1 MAEQTQLNRIPGH
14 TGARSWRELNSWD
27 VALGVAALFL
37 VAAFCWRSASVTPHD
52 WDWKALWPYIV
63 SHDASGAWRA
73 GMLLQGLF
81 GTLRLGFWSFLV
93 ALLSGG
99 LVGALSARQ
108 RGLAAWPAALYIT
121 VLRNTPPLV
130 LLFLVY
136 FFAGSFFT
144 EPFLQVEDA
153 IASLPVWGQ
162 SLCAVLFAPAGQ
174 MDRMAAAVLT
184 LGLYSGAYV
193 AEIVRGA
200 LEAVDK
206 TQWDASASL
215 GMTGWQQMR
224 WIIAPQAFRIMAP
237 PLTGQCISVFK
248 ETALASAISLPELTF
263 QSLEVMAVSRM
274 TFELWLVTAA
284 MYLGVSC
291 FWAFLGRRWERS
303 GTVRRAV
310 SRCKH
315 S

>member
-14 TGARSWRELNSWD
+14 SGARGWRQLNSWD
-27 VALGVAALFL
+27 AVLALTAVFL
-37 VAAFCWRSASVTPHD
+37 AVAFCWRSASVTRHA
-52 WDWKALWPYIV
+52 WDWSALWPYVV
-63 SHDASGAWRA
+63 SRDASGPWRA

-81 GTLRLGFWSFLV
+81 GTLRLGFWSLLV
-93 ALLSGG
+93 ALVSGG
-99 LVGALSARQ
+99 IVGALSARQ

-144 EPFLQVEDA
+144 EPFLRLEDA
-153 IASLPVWGQ
+153 VASLPAWGR
-162 SLCAVLFAPAGQ
+162 SLVAALFAPPGQ
-174 MDRMAAAVLT
+174 TDRMAAAVLT

-200 LEAVDK
+200 LEAVDS

-215 GMTGWQQMR
+215 GMNGWQQLR
-224 WIIAPQAFRIMAP
+224 WIIAPQAFRVMVP

-291 FWAFLGRRWERS
+291 FWAFLGRRLERR
-303 GTVRRAV
+303 GARLRAS
-310 SRCKH
+310 SRPQ
-315 S
+315 

>member
-14 TGARSWRELNSWD
+14 SRPRSWRELNSWD
-27 VALGVAALFL
+27 AMLALAAVIL
-37 VAAFCWRSASVTPHD
+37 VAAFCWRSMSVTRHD
-52 WDWKALWPYIV
+52 WNWAALWPYII
-63 SHDASGAWRA
+63 SRDSSGAWQA
-73 GMLLQGLF
+73 GMLLKGLF
-81 GTLRLGFWSFLV
+81 GTLRLGFWSLLV
-93 ALLSGG
+93 ALVSGG
-99 LVGALSARQ
+99 LIGALSARQ
-108 RGLAAWPAALYIT
+108 RGLAAWPAAMYIT
-121 VLRNTPPLV
+121 LLRNTPPLV

-153 IASLPVWGQ
+153 VAAMPAWVQ
-162 SLCAVLFAPAGQ
+162 SLCAAVFAPAGQ
-174 MDRMAAAVLT
+174 LDRMAAAVLT

-200 LEAVDK
+200 LEAVDR

-215 GMTGWQQMR
+215 GMNGWQQLR
-224 WIIAPQAFRIMAP
+224 WIVAPQAFRIMVP

-274 TFELWLVTAA
+274 TFELWIVTAA
-284 MYLGVSC
+284 LYLGVSC
-291 FWAFLGRRWERS
+291 FWAVLGRRLER
-303 GTVRRAV
+303 GRR
-310 SRCKH
+310 RT
-315 S
+315 

>member
-14 TGARSWRELNSWD
+14 TGARSWKALNSWD
-27 VALGVAALFL
+27 AVLLLAAAGLA
-37 VAAFCWRSASVTPHD
+37 AAFCWRSMSVTQHD
-52 WDWKALWPYIV
+52 WNWSALWPYIV
-63 SHDASGAWRA
+63 SRDASGELQA
-73 GMLLQGLF
+73 GMLLKGLF
-81 GTLRLGFWSFLV
+81 GTLRLGVWSLVV

-99 LVGALSARQ
+99 IVGALSARQ
-108 RGLAAWPAALYIT
+108 RGFAAWPATLYIT

-144 EPFLQVEDA
+144 EPFLQLEDA
-153 IASLPVWGQ
+153 VASSPSWVQ
-162 SLCAVLFAPAGQ
+162 SLSAALFAPAGQ

-200 LEAVDK
+200 LESVDK

-215 GMTGWQQMR
+215 GMNGWQQLR

-284 MYLGVSC
+284 MYLAVSC
-291 FWAFLGRRWERS
+291 FWAWLGRRVERR
-303 GTVRRAV
+303 GRTA
-310 SRCKH
+310 
-315 S
+315 

>member
-14 TGARSWRELNSWD
+14 TGARSWKALNSWD
-27 VALGVAALFL
+27 AVLLLAAAGLA
-37 VAAFCWRSASVTPHD
+37 AAFCWRSMSVTQHD
-52 WDWKALWPYIV
+52 WNWSALWPYIV
-63 SHDASGAWRA
+63 SRDASGALQA
-73 GMLLQGLF
+73 GMLLKGLL
-81 GTLRLGFWSFLV
+81 GTLRLGVWSLVV

-99 LVGALSARQ
+99 IVGALSARQ
-108 RGLAAWPAALYIT
+108 RGFAAWPATLYIT

-144 EPFLQVEDA
+144 EPFLQLEDA
-153 IASLPVWGQ
+153 VASSPSWVQ
-162 SLCAVLFAPAGQ
+162 SLSAALFAPAGQ

-200 LEAVDK
+200 LESVDK

-215 GMTGWQQMR
+215 GMNGWQQLR

-284 MYLGVSC
+284 MYLAVSC
-291 FWAFLGRRWERS
+291 FWAWLGRRVERR
-303 GTVRRAV
+303 GRTA
-310 SRCKH
+310 
-315 S
+315 

>member
-1 MAEQTQLNRIPGH
+1 MAEQAQLNRIPGYV
-14 TGARSWRELNSWD
+14 GERSWRALNSWD
-27 VALGVAALFL
+27 FVLALAAVIL
-37 VAAFCWRSASVTPHD
+37 VAAFCWRSASVTRHE
-52 WDWKALWPYIV
+52 WDWGAMLPYIV
-63 SHDASGAWRA
+63 SRDASGSWRA
-73 GMLLQGLF
+73 GMLLTGLF
-81 GTLRLGFWSFLV
+81 GTLRLGFWSLVV
-93 ALLSGG
+93 ALASGA
-99 LVGALSARQ
+99 LVGALSANQ
-108 RGLAAWPAALYIT
+108 RGLAAWPAAIYIT

-144 EPFLQVEDA
+144 EPFLQLESAV
-153 IASLPVWGQ
+153 ASLPSWAQ
-162 SLCAVLFAPAGQ
+162 SLCDALFAPAGQ
-174 MDRMAAAVLT
+174 TDRMAAAVLT

-206 TQWDASASL
+206 TQWDAAASL
-215 GMTGWQQMR
+215 GMNGWQQMR
-224 WIIAPQAFRIMAP
+224 WIIAPQAFRLMVP

-274 TFELWLVTAA
+274 TFELWIVTAA

-291 FWAFLGRRWERS
+291 FWAWLGRRMERR
-303 GTVRRAV
+303 GFRRRSA
-310 SRCKH
+310 SAG
-315 S
+315 

>member
-1 MAEQTQLNRIPGH
+1 MAEQAQLNRIPGH
-14 TGARSWRELNSWD
+14 VGERSWRELNSWD
-27 VALGVAALFL
+27 AVPAILAVLL
-37 VAAFCWRSASVTPHD
+37 VAAFCWRSMSVTRHD
-52 WDWKALWPYIV
+52 WDWGALLPYIV
-63 SHDASGAWRA
+63 SRDESGTWRA
-73 GMLLQGLF
+73 GMLLLGLF
-81 GTLRLGFWSFLV
+81 GTLRLGFWSLLV
-93 ALLSGG
+93 ALVSGG
-99 LVGALSARQ
+99 LVGALSANQ

-121 VLRNTPPLV
+121 ALRNTPPLV

-144 EPFLQVEDA
+144 EPFLQLEDA
-153 IASLPVWGQ
+153 VSALPSWAQ
-162 SLCAVLFAPAGQ
+162 SLCAALFAPAGQ

-206 TQWDASASL
+206 TQWEASASL
-215 GMTGWQQMR
+215 GMNSWQQLR

-274 TFELWLVTAA
+274 TFELWIVTAA

-291 FWAFLGRRWERS
+291 FWAWLGRRMERR
-303 GTVRRAV
+303 GFRRLSAPG
-310 SRCKH
+310 RRG
-315 S
+315 

>member
-1 MAEQTQLNRIPGH
+1 MAKQTQLNFIPGH
-14 TGARSWRELNSWD
+14 SAPRPWSRLNGWD
-27 VALGVAALFL
+27 ALLAAAVVALLLAFVWRSMSVTRHAWDWAALG
-37 VAAFCWRSASVTPHD
+37 
-52 WDWKALWPYIV
+52 PYIV
-63 SHDASGAWRA
+63 SRDASGAWQA
-73 GMLLQGLF
+73 GMLLKGLF
-81 GTLRLGFWSFLV
+81 ATLRLGFWSLLV
-93 ALLSGG
+93 ALVTGG

-108 RGLAAWPAALYIT
+108 RGLAALPAVLYIT

-136 FFAGSFFT
+136 FFAGSFFS
-144 EPFLQVEDA
+144 EPFLYLEDA
-153 IASLPVWGQ
+153 VAAMPTWAQ
-162 SLCAVLFAPAGQ
+162 SLITALFAPQGQ

-184 LGLYSGAYV
+184 LGVYSGAYV

-200 LEAVDK
+200 LEAVDR

-215 GMTGWQQMR
+215 GMSPWQQMR
-224 WIIAPQAFRIMAP
+224 WVIAPQAFRLMLP

-284 MYLGVSC
+284 MYLLVSC
-291 FWAFLGRRWERS
+291 FWAWLGRRLER
-303 GTVRRAV
+303 RRGMTHA
-310 SRCKH
+310 
-315 S
+315 

>member
-1 MAEQTQLNRIPGH
+1 MAEQAQLNRIPGYV
-14 TGARSWRELNSWD
+14 GERSWRALNSWD
-27 VALGVAALFL
+27 FVLALAAVIL
-37 VAAFCWRSASVTPHD
+37 VAAFCWRSASVTRHE
-52 WDWKALWPYIV
+52 WDWGAMLPYVV
-63 SHDASGAWRA
+63 SRDASGSWRA
-73 GMLLQGLF
+73 GMLLTGLF
-81 GTLRLGFWSFLV
+81 GTIRLGFWSLVV
-93 ALLSGG
+93 ALASGA
-99 LVGALSARQ
+99 LVGALSANQ
-108 RGLAAWPAALYIT
+108 RGLAAWPAAIYIT

-144 EPFLQVEDA
+144 EPFLQLESAV
-153 IASLPVWGQ
+153 ASLPSWAQ
-162 SLCAVLFAPAGQ
+162 SLCDALFAPAGQ
-174 MDRMAAAVLT
+174 TDRMAAAVLT

-206 TQWDASASL
+206 TQWDAAASL
-215 GMTGWQQMR
+215 GMNGWQQMR
-224 WIIAPQAFRIMAP
+224 WIIAPQAFRLMVP

-274 TFELWLVTAA
+274 TFELWIVTAA

-291 FWAFLGRRWERS
+291 FWAWLGRRMERR
-303 GTVRRAV
+303 GFRRRSA
-310 SRCKH
+310 SAG
-315 S
+315 

>member
-1 MAEQTQLNRIPGH
+1 MAEQAQLNRIPGYV
-14 TGARSWRELNSWD
+14 GERSWRALNSWD
-27 VALGVAALFL
+27 FVLALAAVIL
-37 VAAFCWRSASVTPHD
+37 VAAFCWRSASVTRHE
-52 WDWKALWPYIV
+52 WDWGAMLPYIV
-63 SHDASGAWRA
+63 SRDASGSWRA
-73 GMLLQGLF
+73 GMLLTGLF
-81 GTLRLGFWSFLV
+81 GTLRLGFWSLVV
-93 ALLSGG
+93 ALVSGA
-99 LVGALSARQ
+99 LVGALSANQ
-108 RGLAAWPAALYIT
+108 RGLAAWPAAIYIT

-144 EPFLQVEDA
+144 EPFLQLESAV
-153 IASLPVWGQ
+153 ASLPSWAQ
-162 SLCAVLFAPAGQ
+162 SLCDALFAPAGQ
-174 MDRMAAAVLT
+174 TDRMAAAVLT

-206 TQWDASASL
+206 TQWDAAASL
-215 GMTGWQQMR
+215 GMNGWQQMR
-224 WIIAPQAFRIMAP
+224 WIIAPQAFRLMVP

-274 TFELWLVTAA
+274 TFELWIVTAA

-291 FWAFLGRRWERS
+291 FWAWLGRRMERR
-303 GTVRRAV
+303 GFRRRSA
-310 SRCKH
+310 SAG
-315 S
+315 

>member
-14 TGARSWRELNSWD
+14 TGTRSWKSLNSWD
-27 VALGVAALFL
+27 AVLLLAAAGLA
-37 VAAFCWRSASVTPHD
+37 AAFCWRSMSVTQHD
-52 WDWKALWPYIV
+52 WNWSALWPYIV
-63 SHDASGAWRA
+63 SRDASGALQA
-73 GMLLQGLF
+73 GMLLKGLF
-81 GTLRLGFWSFLV
+81 GTLRLGVWSLVV
-93 ALLSGG
+93 ALVSGG
-99 LVGALSARQ
+99 IVGALSARQ
-108 RGLAAWPAALYIT
+108 RGFAAWPATLYIT

-144 EPFLQVEDA
+144 EPFLQLEDA
-153 IASLPVWGQ
+153 VASSPSWVQ
-162 SLCAVLFAPAGQ
+162 SLSAVLFAPAGQ

-193 AEIVRGA
+193 AEIVRGS
-200 LEAVDK
+200 LESVDK

-215 GMTGWQQMR
+215 GMNGWQQLR

-284 MYLGVSC
+284 MYLAVSC
-291 FWAFLGRRWERS
+291 FWAWLGRRVERK
-303 GTVRRAV
+303 GRTA
-310 SRCKH
+310 
-315 S
+315 

>member
-1 MAEQTQLNRIPGH
+1 MAEQAQLNRIPGYV
-14 TGARSWRELNSWD
+14 GERSWRALNSWD
-27 VALGVAALFL
+27 FVLALAAVIL
-37 VAAFCWRSASVTPHD
+37 VAAFCWRSASVTRHE
-52 WDWKALWPYIV
+52 WDWGAMLPYIV
-63 SHDASGAWRA
+63 SRDASGSWRA
-73 GMLLQGLF
+73 GMLLTGLF
-81 GTLRLGFWSFLV
+81 GTLRLGFWSLVV
-93 ALLSGG
+93 ALASGA
-99 LVGALSARQ
+99 LVGALSANQ
-108 RGLAAWPAALYIT
+108 RGLAAWPAAIYIT

-144 EPFLQVEDA
+144 EPFLQLESAV
-153 IASLPVWGQ
+153 ASLPSWAQ
-162 SLCAVLFAPAGQ
+162 SLCDSLFAPAGQ
-174 MDRMAAAVLT
+174 TDRMAAAVLT

-206 TQWDASASL
+206 TQWDAAASL
-215 GMTGWQQMR
+215 GMNGWQQMR
-224 WIIAPQAFRIMAP
+224 WIIAPQAFRLMLP

-274 TFELWLVTAA
+274 TFELWIVTAA

-291 FWAFLGRRWERS
+291 FWAWLGRRMERR
-303 GTVRRAV
+303 GFRRRSA
-310 SRCKH
+310 SAG
-315 S
+315 

>member
-1 MAEQTQLNRIPGH
+1 MAEQAQLNRIPGH
-14 TGARSWRELNSWD
+14 CGARSWRELNSWD
-27 VALGVAALFL
+27 AVLVLAAVFL
-37 VAAFCWRSASVTPHD
+37 AAAFCWRSASVTQHD
-52 WDWKALWPYIV
+52 WNWSALWPYLV
-63 SHDASGAWRA
+63 SRDASGAWQA
-73 GMLLQGLF
+73 GMLLKGLF
-81 GTLRLGFWSFLV
+81 GTLRLGFWSLIV
-93 ALLSGG
+93 ALVSGG

-108 RGLAAWPAALYIT
+108 RGFAAWPATLYIT

-144 EPFLQVEDA
+144 EPFLRVEDA
-153 IASLPVWGQ
+153 VASLPAWAQ
-162 SLCAVLFAPAGQ
+162 QTCAALFAPAGQ

-200 LEAVDK
+200 LEAVDE

-215 GMTGWQQMR
+215 GMNAWQQLR
-224 WIIAPQAFRIMAP
+224 WGIAPQAFRIMAP

-263 QSLEVMAVSRM
+263 QSLEFMAVSRM
-274 TFELWLVTAA
+274 TFELWIVTAA
-284 MYLGVSC
+284 LYLGVSC
-291 FWAFLGRRWERS
+291 FWAWLGRRMERREF
-303 GTVRRAV
+303 RRRSA
-310 SRCKH
+310 SAGRG
-315 S
+315 

>member
-1 MAEQTQLNRIPGH
+1 MAEQAQLNRIPGYV
-14 TGARSWRELNSWD
+14 GERSWRALNSWD
-27 VALGVAALFL
+27 FVLALAAVIL
-37 VAAFCWRSASVTPHD
+37 VAAFCWRSASVTRHE
-52 WDWKALWPYIV
+52 WDWGAMLPYIV
-63 SHDASGAWRA
+63 SRDASGSWHA
-73 GMLLQGLF
+73 GMLLTGLF
-81 GTLRLGFWSFLV
+81 GTLRLGFWSLVV
-93 ALLSGG
+93 ALVSGA
-99 LVGALSARQ
+99 LVGALSANQ
-108 RGLAAWPAALYIT
+108 RGLAAWPAAIYIT

-144 EPFLQVEDA
+144 EPFLQLESAV
-153 IASLPVWGQ
+153 ASLPSWAQ
-162 SLCAVLFAPAGQ
+162 SLCDALFAPAGQ
-174 MDRMAAAVLT
+174 TDRMAAAVLT

-206 TQWDASASL
+206 TQWDAAASL
-215 GMTGWQQMR
+215 GMNGWQQMR
-224 WIIAPQAFRIMAP
+224 WIIAPQAFRLMVP

-274 TFELWLVTAA
+274 TFELWIVTAA

-291 FWAFLGRRWERS
+291 FWAWLGRRMERR
-303 GTVRRAV
+303 GFRRRSA
-310 SRCKH
+310 SAG
-315 S
+315 

>member
-1 MAEQTQLNRIPGH
+1 MAEQAQLNRIPGYV
-14 TGARSWRELNSWD
+14 GERSWRALNSWD
-27 VALGVAALFL
+27 FVLALAAVIL
-37 VAAFCWRSASVTPHD
+37 VAAFCWRSASVTRHE
-52 WDWKALWPYIV
+52 WDWGAMLPYIV
-63 SHDASGAWRA
+63 SRDASGSWRA
-73 GMLLQGLF
+73 GMLLTGLF
-81 GTLRLGFWSFLV
+81 GTLRLGFWSLVV
-93 ALLSGG
+93 ALASGA
-99 LVGALSARQ
+99 LVGALSANQ
-108 RGLAAWPAALYIT
+108 RGLAAWPAAIYIT

-144 EPFLQVEDA
+144 EPFLQLESA
-153 IASLPVWGQ
+153 IASLPSWAQ
-162 SLCAVLFAPAGQ
+162 SLCDALFAPAGQ
-174 MDRMAAAVLT
+174 TDRMAAAVLT

-206 TQWDASASL
+206 TQWDAAASL
-215 GMTGWQQMR
+215 GMNGWQQMR
-224 WIIAPQAFRIMAP
+224 WIIAPQAFRLMVP

-274 TFELWLVTAA
+274 TFELWIVTAA

-291 FWAFLGRRWERS
+291 FWAWLGRRMERR
-303 GTVRRAV
+303 GFRRRSA
-310 SRCKH
+310 SAG
-315 S
+315 

>member
-14 TGARSWRELNSWD
+14 TGARSWKALNSWD
-27 VALGVAALFL
+27 AVLLLAAAGLA
-37 VAAFCWRSASVTPHD
+37 AAFCWRSMSVTQHD
-52 WDWKALWPYIV
+52 WNWSALWPYIV
-63 SHDASGAWRA
+63 SRDASGELQA
-73 GMLLQGLF
+73 GMLLKGLF
-81 GTLRLGFWSFLV
+81 GTLRLGVWSLV
-93 ALLSGG
+93 VAFLSGG
-99 LVGALSARQ
+99 IVGALSARQ
-108 RGLAAWPAALYIT
+108 RGFAAWPATLYIT

-144 EPFLQVEDA
+144 EPFLQLEDA
-153 IASLPVWGQ
+153 VASSPSWVQ
-162 SLCAVLFAPAGQ
+162 SLSAALFAPAGQ

-200 LEAVDK
+200 LESVDK

-215 GMTGWQQMR
+215 GMNSWQQLR

-284 MYLGVSC
+284 MYLAVSC
-291 FWAFLGRRWERS
+291 FWAWLGRRVERK
-303 GTVRRAV
+303 GHTA
-310 SRCKH
+310 
-315 S
+315 